1 MSNYYS
7 GQEFVLEVTTQ
18 YADPRDH
25 NFLNSF
31 GTDVSSIF
39 YSYTFQ
45 PQDITENLN
54 NTKITFLKK
63 VKEILANS
71 NTNYAYGYVG
81 YWFKIKNIHNVKSFL
96 LKVDDYVKL
105 SFFQSQTSMCLQNS
119 PNPVYYVKSES
130 PTKTIELVESNGV
143 YIEKFC
149 PEIDISQLTDLQI
162 LTDDIF
168 PTAATIYLQ
177 IEYKNSVSNFD
188 LFEVGFYSQ
197 AFALNKLDIE
207 IIR

>member
-1 MSNYYS
+1 MPNFYS
-7 GQEFVLEVTTQ
+7 GIEFVLDVTTQ
-18 YADPRDH
+18 YSDPRDH
-25 NFLNSF
+25 NFLQSF

-45 PQDITENLN
+45 PQDIVENLN
-54 NTKITFLKK
+54 NTKIVFLKK
-63 VKEILANS
+63 AQEILANS
-71 NTNYAYGYVG
+71 TTSYAYSYVG
-81 YWFKIKNIHNVKSFL
+81 YWFKIKNIHNVQSFL

-105 SFFQSQTSMCLQNS
+105 SFFQAQTSVCLQNF

-130 PTKTIELVESNGV
+130 PTKIIELVESNVV
-143 YIEKFC
+143 YTEKFC

-168 PTAATIYLQ
+168 PTSAKIYLQ

-197 AFALNKLDIE
+197 AVASNKLDIE
-207 IIR
+207 VIR